1 MSNKVSA
8 SKQKSQ
14 FLNEYLPG
22 RDIEYNEIVNFH
34 IDIDIY
40 IYLDL
45 KGIHMMKDRSK
56 LNGYSILECFI

>member
-8 SKQKSQ
+8 SKQKRQ

-34 IDIDIY
+34 IDIDIQRQN
-40 IYLDL
+40 
-45 KGIHMMKDRSK
+45 H
-56 LNGYSILECFI
+56 FITFGWYYVL

>member
-8 SKQKSQ
+8 SKQKRQ

-40 IYLDL
+40 IYNV
-45 KGIHMMKDRSK
+45 KI
-56 LNGYSILECFI
+56 IL